1 MGFNSAFKGLTT
13 SAISSYIK
21 FSSYR
26 TENILA
32 AIKVSRVTIFRE
44 IIIIWYNNQ
53 RKRINEWAKCYV
65 FFCLSRWCIYLPE
78 GWIWI
83 IFAAP
88 RTCDLTQSVIRLVI
102 HAPVSP
108 HRLYK
113 IHHIDSWRRHG
124 EVRAGSVHFS
134 VRQHPHDASP
144 LSTCQKLSV
153 QIMTWHSVVWPSNR
167 QNRAK
172 VRHK

>member
-65 FFCLSRWCIYLPE
+65 FFLFKQVVH
-78 GWIWI
+78 
-83 IFAAP
+83 IFTRGLNMDNIR
-88 RTCDLTQSVIRLVI
+88 RTED
-102 HAPVSP
+102 
-108 HRLYK
+108 
-113 IHHIDSWRRHG
+113 
-124 EVRAGSVHFS
+124 
-134 VRQHPHDASP
+134 
-144 LSTCQKLSV
+144 
-153 QIMTWHSVVWPSNR
+153 M
-167 QNRAK
+167 
-172 VRHK
+172 